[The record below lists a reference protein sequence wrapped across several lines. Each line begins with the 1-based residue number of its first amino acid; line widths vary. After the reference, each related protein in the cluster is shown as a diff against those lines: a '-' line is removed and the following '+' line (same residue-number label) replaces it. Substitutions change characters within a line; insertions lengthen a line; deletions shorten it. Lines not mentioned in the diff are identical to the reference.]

1 MTMWLGS
8 KTRMYVQ
15 LLSGGGNVFFSPLS
29 VHALRSRFGGSPP
42 PLIGCPSFLGVIFGS
57 STHEP
62 TVKLIT

>member
-15 LLSGGGNVFFSPLS
+15 LLSGVGTYFFPFLCM
-29 VHALRSRFGGSPP
+29 HCDPGSEGRP
-42 PLIGCPSFLGVIFGS
+42 PLLIGYPSFLGVIFGS

-62 TVKLIT
+62 RVKLIT